1 MIDKNYHTYE
11 EQRMAT
17 ERKDREQRVAIAK
30 GIFAILLALV
40 IIWFIFG
47 FLGSFFAKSPEHIS
61 HYNTP
66 ETSQTIT
73 TPKKDLNP
81 LPPASYIYKDTQ

>member
-11 EQRMAT
+11 ERMAT
-17 ERKDREQRVAIAK
+17 ERKDHEQRVSIAK

-40 IIWFIFG
+40 LIWFIFG
-47 FLGSFFAKSPEHIS
+47 FLGSFFAQDPEHSS

-66 ETSQTIT
+66 ETSQSI
-73 TPKKDLNP
+73 PPQKKDLSSR
-81 LPPASYIYKDTQ
+81 PPVPYSDKSTQ